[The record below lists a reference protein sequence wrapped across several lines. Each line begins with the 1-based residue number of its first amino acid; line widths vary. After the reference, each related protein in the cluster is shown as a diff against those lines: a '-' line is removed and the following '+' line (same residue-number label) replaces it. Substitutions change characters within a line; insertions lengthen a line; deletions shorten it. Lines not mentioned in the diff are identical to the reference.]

1 MTHTDKENERERLA
15 QLYAGMT
22 EGELK
27 RLAAEASSLTE
38 VARVALKLELSRR
51 GLPYPV
57 EDSAEARDKPE
68 PVHLVTIRQ
77 FRDLS
82 EALLAKGILDSAGIS
97 CNLDDENIIR
107 MDWFI
112 SNALGG
118 IKLRV
123 REEDVEPAV
132 ALLNQDTPAA
142 FNVDNVGEYK
152 QPCCPNCQSMEVS
165 FQGLNRRVAYTTAF
179 LGVPLPLA
187 RRGWKCFSCGHRWH
201 ETDEATK

>member
-1 MTHTDKENERERLA
+1 MTHPDKGNERERLA

-22 EGELK
+22 EGELE
-27 RLAAEASSLTE
+27 RLAEDASSLTE
-38 VARVALKLELSRR
+38 LARVALKLELSRR
-51 GLPYPV
+51 GLPYPLA
-57 EDSAEARDKPE
+57 DSAEARAKPE
-68 PVHLVTIRQ
+68 SVHLVTIRQ
-77 FRDLS
+77 FRDLP
-82 EALLAKGILDSAGIS
+82 EALLVKGILDSAGIS

-142 FNVDNVGEYK
+142 FNVDGVGEYN
-152 QPCCPNCQSMEVS
+152 QPSCPYCKSMEVS
-165 FQGLNRRVAYTTAF
+165 FQGLKRRVAYTTAF
-179 LGVPLPLA
+179 LGVPLPLT
-187 RRGWKCFSCGHRWH
+187 RRGWKCDSCGHEWQEGH
-201 ETDEATK
+201 EATH